1 MDYRKTTSAPGLDR
15 VSHHFNVAQGL
26 LLLLGTLLAGLFLTG
41 FVAVGINV
49 IFPAGERTAMLLSSA
64 SQAIL
69 AFLVPAVVTWR
80 IMKPHPMTS
89 LDADRGYTLSA
100 LLGIIIIYAASVP
113 AMDQTVYWNEHI
125 SLPAALAG
133 LEETMRKMEEMN
145 AAVGE
150 TLMDTDTIGGLISG
164 IAVVGIL
171 TGIAEEFFFRGGMQ
185 RILTHNGVNHHVAIW
200 VTAFVFSAIHFQFF
214 GFFPRLLMGAWFG
227 YLIWWTRSVWAS
239 ATAHALNNS
248 MVVLTTWLSLKGI
261 LPESIRE
268 MGLATTGVPWL
279 ALTSAAVTALLIA
292 FGRFFRPL
300 SKRNFQS

>member
-41 FVAVGINV
+41 FVAAGINT
-49 IFPAGERTAMLLSSA
+49 IFPAGERTAILLSSA
-64 SQAIL
+64 AQAIL
-69 AFLVPAVVTWR
+69 AFIIPAIATWR
-80 IMKPHPMTS
+80 IMRPHPLISMN
-89 LDADRGYTLSA
+89 ADRGYTWQA
-100 LLGIIIIYAASVP
+100 LLGIIIIYAVSVP
-113 AMDQTVYWNEHI
+113 AIDQIVFWNEHI
-125 SLPAALAG
+125 TLPAAMAG
-133 LEETMRKMEEMN
+133 VEETLRKMEEMN

-185 RILTHNGVNHHVAIW
+185 RIMTQNGVNHHVAIW

-227 YLIWWTRSVWAS
+227 YLMWWTGSVWAS

-248 MVVLTTWLSLKGI
+248 MVVLITWLTMQGI
-261 LPESIRE
+261 LPESMRE
-268 MGLATTGVPWL
+268 MGLATAGMPWL
-279 ALTSAAVTALLIA
+279 ALTSAVVTALLIA
-292 FGRFFRPL
+292 RGGFFRPA
-300 SKRNFQS
+300 SKHYIHS